1 MRLDFFLCALYHSKN
16 YTWYIQNMKKDKKYL
31 PVEIYKMFDISKS
44 TLFRWEKEEGFPP
57 LERGDNG
64 ERQYNQTHVEWIG
77 EKKVA
82 RLKRQYK
89 FAIKAEDLER
99 MEEIQTLLTKYK
111 VLYLEDP
118 TGLDELQ
125 FHHYSEET
133 LKELLEKA
141 TEYDS
146 SDPAFKQ
153 IIAAVYKQTV
163 VNNG

>member
-1 MRLDFFLCALYHSKN
+1 
-16 YTWYIQNMKKDKKYL
+16 MKKNKKYL

-64 ERQYNQTHVEWIG
+64 ERQYDQNHVRWIG

-82 RLKRQYK
+82 RLKRQYQ

-99 MEEIQTLLTKYK
+99 MEEILTLLTKYK

-118 TGLDELQ
+118 TGLDELP
-125 FHHYSEET
+125 FHEYDEET
-133 LKELLEKA
+133 LKALLQKA
-141 TEYDS
+141 TEYES
-146 SDPAFKQ
+146 SDPAFQ
-153 IIAAVYKQTV
+153 AIIRAVYKQTV
-163 VNNG
+163 SDDV

>member
-1 MRLDFFLCALYHSKN
+1 
-16 YTWYIQNMKKDKKYL
+16 MKKDKKYL
-31 PVEIYKMFDISKS
+31 PVDIYKMFDISKS
-44 TLFRWEKEEGFPP
+44 TLFRWEKEDSFPP

-64 ERQYNQTHVEWIG
+64 ERQYDQSHVRWIG

-82 RLKRQYK
+82 RLKRQYN

-118 TGLDELQ
+118 TGLGELQ
-125 FHHYSEET
+125 FHHYDEAT

-141 TEYDS
+141 TDYES
-146 SDPAFKQ
+146 SDPQFRA
-153 IIAAVYKQTV
+153 IVAAVYKQAME
-163 VNNG
+163 NDG

>member
-1 MRLDFFLCALYHSKN
+1 
-16 YTWYIQNMKKDKKYL
+16 MKKDKKYL

-64 ERQYNQTHVEWIG
+64 ERQYDQTHVRWIG
-77 EKKVA
+77 EKKAA

-89 FAIKAEDLER
+89 FAIKAEDLDR

-125 FHHYSEET
+125 FHHYDEGT
-133 LKELLEKA
+133 LKDLLEKA
-141 TEYDS
+141 TEYES
-146 SDPAFKQ
+146 RDPAFKA
-153 IIAAVYKQTV
+153 IIAAVHKQV
-163 VNNG
+163 VKSNA

>member
-1 MRLDFFLCALYHSKN
+1 
-16 YTWYIQNMKKDKKYL
+16 MKSDKKYI

-64 ERQYNQTHVEWIG
+64 ERQYNHLHVKWIG

-111 VLYLEDP
+111 VLYLEDA
-118 TGLDELQ
+118 TGLEELQ
-125 FHHYSEET
+125 FHHYDEET
-133 LKELLEKA
+133 LKDLLEKA
-141 TEYDS
+141 TEYES
-146 SDPAFKQ
+146 SDPAFQ
-153 IIAAVYKQTV
+153 AIIAAIYKQAV
-163 VNNG
+163 INA

>member
-1 MRLDFFLCALYHSKN
+1 
-16 YTWYIQNMKKDKKYL
+16 MKSDKKYL

-64 ERQYNQTHVEWIG
+64 ERQYDQSHVRWIG
-77 EKKVA
+77 DKKVA
-82 RLKRQYK
+82 RLTRQYK

-118 TGLDELQ
+118 TGLNELP
-125 FHHYSEET
+125 FHHYDEET
-133 LKELLEKA
+133 LKDLLQKA
-141 TEYDS
+141 TEYAS
-146 SDPAFKQ
+146 SDPVFQA

-163 VNNG
+163 AADE

>member
-1 MRLDFFLCALYHSKN
+1 
-16 YTWYIQNMKKDKKYL
+16 MKKDKKYL
-31 PVEIYKMFDISKS
+31 PVDIYTMFDISKS

-57 LERGDNG
+57 IERGDNG
-64 ERQYNQTHVEWIG
+64 ERQYNQEHIHWIG
-77 EKKVA
+77 EKKVT
-82 RLKRQYK
+82 RLKRQYT

-99 MEEIQTLLTKYK
+99 MEDIQTLLTKYK

-125 FHHYSEET
+125 FHNYSEET

-146 SDPAFKQ
+146 SEPAFKQ

-163 VNNG
+163 TRNDE